1 MDKPTKLFRPTKKYY
16 FFYIA
21 ARLRRQVNSDE
32 GVRALQETRRLSAA
46 YFIFS
51 GCTLAAENSII
62 LAAENCVIFGGCRPR
77 LPKITQF
84 SAAGLRP
91 PKIKCRQT
99 RILTQKKIKCRQ
111 TATTLVAQAPPHA
124 PPPPPPAPPD
134 RPAAPPGC
142 AASAARPP
150 GLRCLPLRRLASSPD
165 RRAAPPGRRR
175 ACAARAGQPASPGY
189 RCSVGR

>member
-1 MDKPTKLFRPTKKYY
+1 
-16 FFYIA
+16 
-21 ARLRRQVNSDE
+21 VNSDE

-124 PPPPPPAPPD
+124 PPRPHPRRPTAQPHRPVALPALPARPACAACPCAAWPRRPTAGPRRLAAAGPVPPAP
-134 RPAAPPGC
+134 
-142 AASAARPP
+142 AS
-150 GLRCLPLRRLASSPD
+150 LRRLAT
-165 RRAAPPGRRR
+165 AA
-175 ACAARAGQPASPGY
+175 ASAGNFFCFFNFFGNVELH
-189 RCSVGR
+189 SVFL

>member
-1 MDKPTKLFRPTKKYY
+1 M
-16 FFYIA
+16 
-21 ARLRRQVNSDE
+21 NSDE

-46 YFIFS
+46 YFIFG

-62 LAAENCVIFGGCRPR
+62 PAAENCVIFCGRRPR

-99 RILTQKKIKCRQ
+99 RILTQKKLSVVK
-111 TATTLVAQAPPHA
+111 PPQPWSPRRRHT
-124 PPPPPPAPPD
+124 PPAPAGAAQPPSRTARSHCQR
-134 RPAAPPGC
+134 RPAAPPGR
-142 AASAARPP
+142 RP
-150 GLRCLPLRRLASSPD
+150 
-165 RRAAPPGRRR
+165 
-175 ACAARAGQPASPGY
+175 ACAARAGQPASPGR